1 MIQEFIP
8 YQQALELKKLG
19 FDEPCFAYYDEE
31 DNTGQIY
38 EYANCSGN
46 VTGDKACYNDD
57 FLSVTNSQLDK
68 YGAFCSKDEEG
79 EESYER
85 WTAPTYSQAFRFFRE
100 KYNLVHEISWS
111 KYKGGVSFDY
121 DVFSLVLPTDDELG
135 DDDDIYIEKPME
147 TYDSLAG
154 KSFRDRDSD
163 TFEEAELA
171 CLNKLIEIVKTN
183 KL

>member
-46 VTGDKACYNDD
+46 VTSDKACYNDD

-100 KYNLVHEISWS
+100 KYGYLVSPFQNENNLFFFEIGKLNTLKTEHYSKDWETYEDAEISC
-111 KYKGGVSFDY
+111 
-121 DVFSLVLPTDDELG
+121 LV
-135 DDDDIYIEKPME
+135 
-147 TYDSLAG
+147 
-154 KSFRDRDSD
+154 
-163 TFEEAELA
+163 
-171 CLNKLIEIVKTN
+171 KLIEIIKN
-183 KL
+183 K